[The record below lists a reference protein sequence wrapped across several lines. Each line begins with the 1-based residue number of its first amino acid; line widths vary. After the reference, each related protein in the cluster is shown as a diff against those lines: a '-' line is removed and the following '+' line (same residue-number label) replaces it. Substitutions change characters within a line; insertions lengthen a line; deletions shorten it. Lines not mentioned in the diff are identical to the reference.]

1 LLIFNFRFWICDLG
15 IENQKSE
22 IANAM
27 IALGI
32 DPGTAITGY
41 GVVKDAPD
49 GRLFELCHGV
59 IRTDSK
65 TPYPLRLKEIHDGIA
80 RIIEQYK
87 PQVVAIEELFFSK
100 NVSTALIV
108 GQARGVVILTG
119 VLAGL
124 ELSEYT
130 PLQVKQAVAG
140 YGRAEKTQVQ
150 QMVKV
155 LLGLTEI
162 PKPDDAADA
171 LALAICH
178 LHSYRMKSVM
188 SDQ

>member
-1 LLIFNFRFWICDLG
+1 
-15 IENQKSE
+15 
-22 IANAM
+22 M

-41 GVVKDAPD
+41 GIVRDAPD
-49 GRLFELCHGV
+49 GRLSELDHGV

-65 TPYPLRLKEIHDGIA
+65 TPYPVRLKEIHDGISSL
-80 RIIEQYK
+80 IKQYK

-100 NVSTALIV
+100 NVSTALLV
-108 GQARGVVILTG
+108 GQARGVVILTC
-119 VLAGL
+119 VLADL

-130 PLQVKQAVAG
+130 PIQVKEAVTG
-140 YGRAEKTQVQ
+140 YGRAEKMQVQ

-155 LLGLTEI
+155 LLGLAEI

-178 LHSYRMKSVM
+178 LNSYRMRNVM
-188 SDQ
+188 GIGRKI

>member
-1 LLIFNFRFWICDLG
+1 
-15 IENQKSE
+15 
-22 IANAM
+22 M

-41 GVVKDAPD
+41 GIVKDAPD
-49 GRLFELCHGV
+49 GRLSEICYGV

-65 TPYPLRLKEIHDGIA
+65 TPHSLRLKQIHDGITLL
-80 RIIEQYK
+80 IEQYK
-87 PQVVAIEELFFSK
+87 PQVAAIEQLFFSR
-100 NVSTALIV
+100 NAATALAV

-124 ELSEYT
+124 ELFEYT
-130 PLQVKQAVAG
+130 PIQVKEAVTG
-140 YGRAEKTQVQ
+140 YGRAEKMQIQ

-155 LLGLTEI
+155 LLGLAEI

-178 LHSYRMKSVM
+178 LHSYRMRGVM
-188 SDQ
+188 SVGSEI

>member
-1 LLIFNFRFWICDLG
+1 
-15 IENQKSE
+15 
-22 IANAM
+22 M

-41 GVVKDAPD
+41 GIVEDAPD
-49 GRLFELCHGV
+49 GRLLTICHGV

-65 TPYPLRLKEIHDGIA
+65 SPFPLRLKLIHDGIA
-80 RIIEQYK
+80 SLIKQHK
-87 PQVVAIEELFFSK
+87 PQVAAIEQLFFGK
-100 NVSTALIV
+100 NAKTALSV
-108 GQARGVVILTG
+108 GQARGVVVLTC

-130 PLQVKQAVAG
+130 PIQVKEAVTG
-140 YGRAEKTQVQ
+140 YGRAEKMQIQ

-155 LLGLTEI
+155 LLGLPEI
-162 PKPDDAADA
+162 PKPDDAADG

-178 LHSYRMKSVM
+178 LHSYRMRKTLGRF
-188 SDQ
+188 